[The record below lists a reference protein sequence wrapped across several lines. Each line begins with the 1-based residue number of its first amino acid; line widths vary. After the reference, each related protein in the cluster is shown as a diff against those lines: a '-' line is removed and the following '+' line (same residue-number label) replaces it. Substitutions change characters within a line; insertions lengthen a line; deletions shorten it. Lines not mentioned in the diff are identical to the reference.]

1 LQSGNYSGAAVCP
14 KTYPAYDTS
23 PMKIPLS
30 VLHRQKGTA
39 VHSVP
44 LSASVQA
51 AAEAMA
57 ANNIGSIVVLDGGN
71 LAGIFTERDLLMRV
85 VAPGLPGTTP
95 ISQVMSPQ
103 PTTVTPELTLDKAM
117 ALISEK
123 RMRHLPVVEGGQLVG
138 LVSIGDITKWV
149 VEHLQFEADTL
160 RGYISG
166 QYPG

>member
-1 LQSGNYSGAAVCP
+1 
-14 KTYPAYDTS
+14 
-23 PMKIPLS
+23 
-30 VLHRQKGTA
+30 
-39 VHSVP
+39 
-44 LSASVQA
+44 
-51 AAEAMA
+51 MA